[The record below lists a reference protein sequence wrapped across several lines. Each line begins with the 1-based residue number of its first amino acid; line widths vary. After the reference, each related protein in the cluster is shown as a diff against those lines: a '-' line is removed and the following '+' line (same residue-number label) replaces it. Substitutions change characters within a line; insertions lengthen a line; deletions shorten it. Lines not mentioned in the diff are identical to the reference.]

1 MHLTV
6 TVKPNAKETTITE
19 ISPANYRVTLKA
31 PPQDGKANTELIRVL
46 AKHLHVPQSHVTI
59 TQGATAK
66 IKRVE
71 IKG

>member
-31 PPQDGKANTELIRVL
+31 PPQDGKANAELIRVL
-46 AKHLHVPQSHVTI
+46 AKHLHIPQSHITI
-59 TQGATAK
+59 TQGATTK
-66 IKRVE
+66 TKHIEVH
-71 IKG
+71 